1 MQRVTLWR
9 LAAAV
14 LGVTLAGCATE
25 RVSAPADHASGT
37 LVASAAGVQVP
48 EAVMRARL
56 DRITRLLARALKDSA
71 RRMAVF
77 NALHASPYPEHKLH
91 FRTFLDGAGRG
102 ALAKMAALQG
112 GGATGRD
119 LMAAVDSIEDLE
131 FYMPVEQHF
140 TEWTGDAQLLVASAL
155 HDHEVPHAYD
165 LDGHAVQLGSASVA
179 PTTPTLAV
187 VPVETDFSLR
197 PSFQQCLPDV
207 CGYGGGGG
215 DGGGGGGS
223 GGRFLPP
230 SLAPGVR
237 MTFSDI
243 PGSYEGFLMGNPE
256 FEIHAIGRTSGNDVA
271 MRDLQCAGEHAQT
284 ADAQPGVK
292 SSDYVY
298 DQNDERWTGNVLL
311 FSKTQA
317 QNAQVLDT
325 SVVYWVWE
333 DDNTA
338 CKIVKDSVEVQA
350 LIRGTKALLENG
362 KNAIQMLLNPT
373 SLVPKSLVRAM
384 AGVFAAFQ
392 NDDVVGFLVAAS
404 EVDATWSD
412 ANYAIVLKNPA
423 TGKLEVRGRV
433 KLVAQD

>member
-1 MQRVTLWR
+1 MQRVTLWH
-9 LAAAV
+9 LAAVA

-25 RVSAPADHASGT
+25 RVSAPTDHASGT
-37 LVASAAGVQVP
+37 LVMSSVGVQVP

-56 DRITRLLARALKDSA
+56 RQITGLLARALKDSA

-102 ALAKMAALQG
+102 SLAEIAALLG

-119 LMAAVDSIEDLE
+119 VMAAVDSIKDLE
-131 FYMPVEQHF
+131 FYMPVEEHF
-140 TEWTGDAQLLVASAL
+140 AQWTGDDHLLVASAL
-155 HDHEVPHAYD
+155 HDHEVPNAYD
-165 LDGHAVQLGSASVA
+165 LDGHAVRLGSADVA
-179 PTTPTLAV
+179 PATPTLAV

-207 CGYGGGGG
+207 CGY
-215 DGGGGGGS
+215 DGGGGGG

-230 SLAPGVR
+230 PPAAGVR
-237 MTFSDI
+237 MTFADI

-256 FEIHAIGRTSGNDVA
+256 FEIHAIGRTSGNDLA

-338 CKIVKDSVEVQA
+338 CKVVKDSAEVQA
-350 LIRGTKALLENG
+350 LIRGTKALLESG
-362 KNAIQMLLNPT
+362 KNAIQMLLDPP
-373 SLVPKSLVRAM
+373 SLVPKSFIRAM

-404 EVDATWSD
+404 EVDATWPD
-412 ANYAIVLKNPA
+412 ANYAIVVKNPA
-423 TGKLEVRGRV
+423 TGTLEVRGRV